1 MLTLYGGKHFN
12 ISTQLGC
19 ISRLVVSV
27 CCSIADS
34 LFTLY
39 ECKLHLQWEAL
50 GFGHFKLENCLNV
63 PCKKVR
69 LLFDPI
75 DQNRLI
81 KEVQVYI

>member
-1 MLTLYGGKHFN
+1 MVF
-12 ISTQLGC
+12 
-19 ISRLVVSV
+19 V

-39 ECKLHLQWEAL
+39 EGKLHLQWEAL
-50 GFGHFKLENCLNV
+50 GIGHFKLENCLNV
-63 PCKKVR
+63 PSEKVR

-81 KEVQVYI
+81 NEVQEYI